1 VIIGFKFHFLEV
13 KDDVGHVLHHAGQ
26 RSELM
31 LRPSDFCRGDGR
43 AFQGGKQDTPEGIP
57 NGVPIAGFKRLGGE
71 FGVRICGCALVFSE
85 SFRHLKTTVT
95 DWHLIFSNVDFRLA
109 IEDRERTDNQKF
121 ENLKSKFLL
130 FAGFPLAS
138 AVSRPATETQ
148 GPTA

>member
-1 VIIGFKFHFLEV
+1 
-13 KDDVGHVLHHAGQ
+13 
-26 RSELM
+26 M
-31 LRPSDFCRGDGR
+31 LRACDFGRGDRR
-43 AFQGGKQDTPEGIP
+43 AFQRGKQNTPERVS
-57 NGVPIAGFKRLGGE
+57 NGVPVTGFER
-71 FGVRICGCALVFSE
+71 FGSKSGIGICGCALVFGE
-85 SFRHLKTTVT
+85 SFRHFKTTVT

-109 IEDRERTDNQKF
+109 IEDRDGGTIEI